1 MKLRVLLVVL
11 FLLTPLSPS
20 ISATPP
26 KAGATCSKAGITK
39 IYEGKKFT
47 CIKSGKKL
55 GWNKGIQIK
64 SASTN
69 KNSNSNGP
77 SPTPSP
83 LVGVQTQNSIEVRK
97 LTIRYH
103 RPSGDYTN
111 WNIWIWRNSDDNS
124 KDSLISSSGVNFEG
138 VDSFG
143 AFVSL
148 TVTGMRD
155 FKDIGFSFR
164 LGDSIIRD
172 IDKDRFITTFD
183 SRGFAEIW
191 LIQGDENVY
200 TSRPDTSSKPLP
212 TPSATS
218 TPSPTSAPTPTP
230 TPAGVIAALESFK
243 TFPSTNTEPQK
254 LNFHFGPNADKDF
267 SELIKEL
274 STGTMKLFADHYP
287 DNRPLPV
294 FFGDLSDLDWVIA
307 EWAKYGYTE
316 QYQIDDARKR
326 SPGLVVNYWGSPQGH
341 PTLIWTS
348 NQLKDMPRLTKMN
361 LISHHIVHAIQHR
374 SARGKY
380 EFLGCWGAEGGAELY
395 GALVNVRIADFD
407 YMEYR
412 KQKIS
417 DANRN
422 MGANLSSFTV
432 NDWLGVIR
440 PIEQAPCLDT
450 SKTANLHY
458 SVGMFLMERLVGEFG
473 HQKVM
478 NWWGGIRDTLDWK
491 IAFQRAFSTDVDSW
505 YKNSAIP
512 YLMQVFKE

>member
-1 MKLRVLLVVL
+1 
-11 FLLTPLSPS
+11 
-20 ISATPP
+20 
-26 KAGATCSKAGITK
+26 
-39 IYEGKKFT
+39 
-47 CIKSGKKL
+47 
-55 GWNKGIQIK
+55 
-64 SASTN
+64 
-69 KNSNSNGP
+69 
-77 SPTPSP
+77 
-83 LVGVQTQNSIEVRK
+83 
-97 LTIRYH
+97 
-103 RPSGDYTN
+103 
-111 WNIWIWRNSDDNS
+111 
-124 KDSLISSSGVNFEG
+124 
-138 VDSFG
+138 
-143 AFVSL
+143 
-148 TVTGMRD
+148 
-155 FKDIGFSFR
+155 
-164 LGDSIIRD
+164 
-172 IDKDRFITTFD
+172 
-183 SRGFAEIW
+183 
-191 LIQGDENVY
+191 
-200 TSRPDTSSKPLP
+200 
-212 TPSATS
+212 
-218 TPSPTSAPTPTP
+218 
-230 TPAGVIAALESFK
+230 LESFK
-243 TFPSTNTEPQK
+243 TFPATNTEPQK

-267 SELIKEL
+267 SDLIKEL

-294 FFGDLSDLDWVIA
+294 FFGDYSDLDWVIA
-307 EWAKYGYTE
+307 EWAKYGYTD

-348 NQLKDMPRLTKMN
+348 KQLKDMPRLTKMN

-374 SARGKY
+374 SAKGKY

-395 GALVNVRIADFD
+395 GALVNVRIADFN

-412 KQKIS
+412 KQKVS

-422 MGANLSSFTV
+422 VGTNLSSFTV
-432 NDWLGVIR
+432 SDWLGAIK

-473 HQKVM
+473 HQRVM